1 MGIVREFF
9 GNLSDGREVYIYTL
23 KNKNGMTVKLSE
35 FGAAIVALFAPDR
48 NGTFTDVVCGYDTVS
63 SYEFGDGAQGSVV
76 GRWANRI
83 AKGKFTLDGK
93 EYSLLINNGE
103 NHLHGGK
110 NNFVRAL
117 WNSEAIDGEEPT
129 LVLSHFSPDGEEGYP
144 GNMSVTVTYTLT
156 NANELSIN
164 YKATTDKK
172 TVINLTNHCYF
183 NMGGYASGSV
193 RDQIL
198 WVDADTYLETDAGL
212 IPTGRFL
219 KVKNSPFDF
228 TEPKAIGKDID
239 TFYRDL
245 IVANGG
251 YDHCFN
257 FNGGET
263 KEPVLRA
270 SLYCPKNGREMQVYT
285 NKPCVQVYTANFMK
299 NPKFPFKGGL
309 PQRKQHA
316 ICLETQ
322 RMPDSM
328 NHEGFT
334 NCILNPGET
343 YDYTTVYKFIVKE

>member
-1 MGIVREFF
+1 MSITKELF
-9 GNLSDGREVYIYTL
+9 GKLSDGREAYIYTL
-23 KNKNGMTVKLSE
+23 KNESGMTVKLSE
-35 FGAAIVALFAPDR
+35 FGAAIVQLFAPDR
-48 NGTFTDVVCGYDTVS
+48 NGIFTDVVCGYDDLS
-63 SYEFGDGAQGSVV
+63 SYEFGDGAHGSVV

-83 AKGKFTLDGK
+83 AKGRFTLDGK
-93 EYSLLINNGE
+93 EYSLLINNGQ

-110 NNFVRAL
+110 QNFVKAL
-117 WNSEAIDGEEPT
+117 WKSEPVDGEEPEVIFT
-129 LVLSHFSPDGEEGYP
+129 HFSPDGEEGYP

-156 NANELSIN
+156 KDNALSIN
-164 YKATTDKK
+164 YKATSDKR

-198 WVDADTYLETDAGL
+198 WVDADTFLETDTGL
-212 IPTGRFL
+212 IPTGRML
-219 KVKNSPFDF
+219 KVKDTPFDF
-228 TEPKAIGKDID
+228 TEPKAVGRDID
-239 TFYRDL
+239 TCYRPL
-245 IVANGG
+245 NLAGG

-257 FNGGET
+257 FVGGET

-270 SLYCPKNGREMQVYT
+270 SLYCPKNGREMQVIT
-285 NKPCVQVYTANFMK
+285 NQPCVQVYTANFMK

-343 YDYTTVYKFIVKE
+343 YDYTTVYKFTVKE